1 VEIPPV
7 TSTRYVDESDPDI
20 VYHRTTPVNTKK
32 RDDVV
37 TIGVHT
43 LVLNENCSVFDDENC
58 EKVFVGVEFLDY
70 PPEELETPY
79 ALVKGEPNTKYSFN
93 FQTSSINFMIYF
105 YKKQKIPFFQDCSI
119 HDQQKK
125 QQLLELIGPQSSG
138 E

>member
-20 VYHRTTPVNTKK
+20 IYQRATPVNTKK

-43 LVLNENCSVFDDENC
+43 LVLNEKCSVFDDDNC

-93 FQTSSINFMIYF
+93 FQKSLINFRISF
-105 YKKQKIPFFQDCSI
+105 YKKQKI
-119 HDQQKK
+119 
-125 QQLLELIGPQSSG
+125 LISRLFYT
-138 E
+138 